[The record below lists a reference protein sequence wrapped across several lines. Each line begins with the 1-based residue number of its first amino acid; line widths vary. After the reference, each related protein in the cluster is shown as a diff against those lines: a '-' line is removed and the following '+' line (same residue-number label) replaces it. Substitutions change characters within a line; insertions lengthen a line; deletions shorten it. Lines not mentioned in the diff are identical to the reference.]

1 MTFSS
6 AELIDAVRRRRRWSL
21 RPDRNAG
28 GFPPGWAAWFDAMTV
43 RPGAVTG
50 ATAEAIMA
58 VLRAREP
65 RLPPRAPGA
74 LSRWQAFNVLWRQ
87 QWHPASEDERGIRV
101 AGILVSLAAHV
112 FFAAFLLYAAYVRM
126 MALPEEADS
135 AGEDVIQVEYIGE
148 GTPDEEGG
156 GPPPGEEVAEQAP
169 AAESPQAAPQTA
181 PPQPPAQTQAPTQE
195 QERQAR
201 ALPTPPSITRPE
213 AVPPRLAPLPRP
225 DVQVPPV
232 EQALQVTET
241 PEPDTTFVVPPVRM
255 AEIRQ
260 PAVTPEL
267 GVPAPQLEVVEVPAP
282 VAAPEVQPR
291 DLVPAIQ
298 APAVP
303 REAAEVV
310 VREIPA
316 PLSTVEV
323 PSVPVQQVAVPELGA
338 EQAPSVVVRDIPAP
352 APGPEATDATASP
365 QASTPETGAAT
376 QPSTTAA
383 PPGADARP
391 RPAGGREDA
400 SQGTQR
406 ASTAAGSGV
415 QPSPRP
421 GALPSPKPGDDWG
434 LSDRNVPG
442 GQAGTPGLFDADGT
456 PKLASGDGKVGGGL
470 PPGTI
475 TEDFEKIDRNGT
487 WLKRPPF
494 DYTPTAFDRFW
505 VPNETL
511 LQEWVRRSIKE
522 VLIPIPGTSKSIK
535 CSVVLLALGGACD
548 ITDPN
553 MQDVEA
559 EARKP
564 PDVPFK
570 PELQE
575 NQDALGKPPGSR

>member
-6 AELIDAVRRRRRWSL
+6 AELIDALRRRRRRSL
-21 RPDRNAG
+21 RPERPAG
-28 GFPPGWAAWFDAMTV
+28 EFPPGWAAWFDAMKART
-43 RPGAVTG
+43 GAVTG
-50 ATAEAIMA
+50 ATAEAIVA
-58 VLRAREP
+58 IFLAREP
-65 RLPPRAPGA
+65 RLPPRAMAA
-74 LSRWQAFNVLWRQ
+74 LNRWQAFNTLWRQ
-87 QWHPASEDERGIRV
+87 QWHPASEDERGTRIV
-101 AGILVSLAAHV
+101 AIVVSLVVHL
-112 FFAAFLLYAAYVRM
+112 FFAVFLLYIAYVRI
-126 MALPEEADS
+126 MALPEEAAS

-148 GTPDEEGG
+148 ETPDEEGG

-169 AAESPQAAPQTA
+169 AAAASPQALAQPA
-181 PPQPPAQTQAPTQE
+181 PPQPQTQQ
-195 QERQAR
+195 RQAEAR
-201 ALPTPPSITRPE
+201 PTPPAIARPE
-213 AVPPRLAPLPRP
+213 TAPPRLAPVPQP

-232 EQALQVTET
+232 DQPLQVTET
-241 PEPDTTFVVPPVRM
+241 PEPDTLFVVPPVRI

-260 PAVTPEL
+260 PVRMPEL
-267 GVPAPQLEVVEVPAP
+267 GAPAPQLEVVEVPAP
-282 VAAPEVQPR
+282 VAAPELQPR
-291 DLVPAIQ
+291 DAAPAIQ
-298 APAVP
+298 APLVP
-303 REAAEVV
+303 REAAEVA

-316 PLSTVEV
+316 PLPTVDV
-323 PSVPVQQVAVPELGA
+323 PTVPVQPIAAPDLVGA
-338 EQAPSVVVRDIPAP
+338 EQAPSVVVRDIPTP
-352 APGPEATDATASP
+352 APEAAGSAASS
-365 QASTPETGAAT
+365 QASTQETGAAT
-376 QPSTTAA
+376 QPSTA
-383 PPGADARP
+383 PASSGVETRP

-400 SQGTQR
+400 SQGTQQ
-406 ASTAAGSGV
+406 ASSAAGSGA
-415 QPSPRP
+415 QPAPRP

-434 LSDRNVPG
+434 LSDRNVSG
-442 GQAGTPGLFDADGT
+442 GQAGTPGLFNADGT

-494 DYTPTAFDRFW
+494 DYTPTTFDRFW

-522 VLIPIPGTSKSIK
+522 VLIPIPGTSKSIT
-535 CSVVLLALGGACD
+535 CSVVLLALGGACG

-559 EARKP
+559 EAREP

>member
-6 AELIDAVRRRRRWSL
+6 AELIDALRRRRRRSL
-21 RPDRNAG
+21 RPERPAG
-28 GFPPGWAAWFDAMTV
+28 EFPPGWAAWFAAMKV
-43 RPGAVTG
+43 RTGAVTG

-58 VLRAREP
+58 IFLAREP
-65 RLPPRAPGA
+65 RLPPRALAA
-74 LSRWQAFNVLWRQ
+74 LNRWQAFNTLWRQ
-87 QWHPASEDERGIRV
+87 QWHPASEDERSTRIV
-101 AGILVSLAAHV
+101 AIVVSLVTHL
-112 FFAAFLLYAAYVRM
+112 FFAAFLLYVAYVRI
-126 MALPEEADS
+126 MALPEEAAS

-156 GPPPGEEVAEQAP
+156 GPPQGEEVAEQAP
-169 AAESPQAAPQTA
+169 AAAAAASPQTVPQPVPPRPQT
-181 PPQPPAQTQAPTQE
+181 
-195 QERQAR
+195 QERQAE
-201 ALPTPPSITRPE
+201 AQPTPPAITRPE
-213 AVPPRLAPLPRP
+213 AAPPRLAPVPEPL
-225 DVQVPPV
+225 VQVPPV
-232 EQALQVTET
+232 DQPLQVTET
-241 PEPDTTFVVPPVRM
+241 SAPDSVFVVPPVRI
-255 AEIRQ
+255 AEITR
-260 PAVTPEL
+260 PERVPEL
-267 GVPAPQLEVVEVPAP
+267 GAPAPQLEVVDVPEP
-282 VAAPEVQPR
+282 VTAPELQREVE
-291 DLVPAIQ
+291 PAIR

-303 REAAEVV
+303 RRAAEVA
-310 VREIPA
+310 VRDIPA

-323 PSVPVQQVAVPELGA
+323 PAVPARPVAAPDLRT
-338 EQAPSVVVRDIPAP
+338 EQAPSVAIRDIPAP
-352 APGPEATDATASP
+352 TPAEVPTSEAAGSTVSSQATV
-365 QASTPETGAAT
+365 QETGAAT
-376 QPSTTAA
+376 QPST
-383 PPGADARP
+383 ARQSSGTETRP
-391 RPAGGREDA
+391 QPAGGRENA
-400 SQGTQR
+400 SQGTQQ
-406 ASTAAGSGV
+406 ASTAAGSGT

-434 LSDRNVPG
+434 LSDRNRPG
-442 GQAGTPGLFDADGT
+442 GQAGTPGLFNADGT

-535 CSVVLLALGGACD
+535 CSVVLLALGGACG